1 MALAPAFAVGP
12 SVTAPRAALQ
22 MEKAARGQMPS
33 GHGSAGAGRE
43 LSSCWPGL
51 NSMILG
57 ALRHLPMCQL
67 FRIHVPGFLLGAA
80 LAVAG
85 LAAAAGVRK
94 SMRGRRS
101 TKASVMVGNTN
112 VAEPEP
118 FGKKSHV
125 HVCDL

>member
-33 GHGSAGAGRE
+33 GHGSAGAG
-43 LSSCWPGL
+43 
-51 NSMILG
+51 
-57 ALRHLPMCQL
+57 
-67 FRIHVPGFLLGAA
+67 AA

-112 VAEPEP
+112 VAEPESYHRDHLVACRAQLNGVDAP
-118 FGKKSHV
+118 TP
-125 HVCDL
+125 